1 MAIRSGQYLDMNCS
15 EVYSDEIVSY
25 NPITGEII
33 FVDDFSKT
41 TMRDEGNEAN
51 VAGFYAWFKLSHGF
65 YHGLYMTKKQVEN
78 HAKKYSKA
86 YQYDLDHGKKSSRWS
101 LDFIAMGEKTVIKRL
116 LSKWGILSI
125 DMQKA
130 MKEDQKVYSEDGT
143 GTYADN
149 PQNDALPAADASYT
163 DAAAAADFIDAE
175 IVEPESATEA
185 SDPDV
190 ANLFGDG
197 GMA

>member
-1 MAIRSGQYLDMNCS
+1 MAIRTGQYLDMNCS

-33 FVDDFSKT
+33 FVDDFSKA
-41 TMRDEGNEAN
+41 TMRNEGNEAN

-125 DMQKA
+125 EMQRA
-130 MKEDQKVYSEDGT
+130 MQEDQKVYDANGAGYYEDNPNAELTDGT
-143 GTYADN
+143 A
-149 PQNDALPAADASYT
+149 PEPALPAAVG
-163 DAAAAADFIDAE
+163 ADFEQIPQETADAE
-175 IVEPESATEA
+175 MES
-185 SDPDV
+185 
-190 ANLFGDG
+190 LFEGEEKTK
-197 GMA
+197 